1 MRALRRLRGFFA
13 VRRLPGEVPKAILE
27 RRPPAAAMP
36 VRRYCGRRF
45 GELPGQRNP
54 TRSARSI
61 VFVVVVLQVH
71 VDAASVPAARVSLG
85 FIRRRR
91 RRVILLLP
99 PWSTAATHIVGE
111 TDEIVLG
118 LFCSQPRESNVR
130 PSGVEWRRRLVR
142 RLLVDR
148 RQLPL
153 GHGFRLFLIRLWCRP
168 RVALPVSRARVVPTL
183 EV

>member
-1 MRALRRLRGFFA
+1 MRALRRLRNLLA
-13 VRRLPGEVPKAILE
+13 TRRLPGKVPEAILE
-27 RRPPAAAMP
+27 RRSPAAAMP
-36 VRRYCGRRF
+36 VRRYSRRRF

-61 VFVVVVLQVH
+61 VFVVVILQVH

-85 FIRRRR
+85 FIRRHC
-91 RRVILLLP
+91 RVLMLLLLP
-99 PWSTAATHIVGE
+99 PWSHIVGE

-130 PSGVEWRRRLVR
+130 PSGVVRRRRLVR

-153 GHGFRLFLIRLWCRP
+153 GHGFRLFLVGLWCRP
-168 RVALPVSRARVVPTL
+168 RVTLPVSRARV
-183 EV
+183 